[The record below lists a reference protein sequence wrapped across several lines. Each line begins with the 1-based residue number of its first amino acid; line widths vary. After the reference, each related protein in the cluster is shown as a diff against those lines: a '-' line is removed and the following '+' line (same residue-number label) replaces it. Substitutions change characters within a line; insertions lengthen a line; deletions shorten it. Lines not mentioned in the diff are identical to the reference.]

1 MKNFKNEDRKKQQS
15 VTDASEEVSFRANKK
30 TFEKRFENL
39 PEQEKI
45 LTRSLFE
52 LLNMRR
58 LKKNRDM
65 RCNPSTIPGVM
76 ALHVTA
82 WDWLFLN
89 VKMKNTSRD
98 IMPLVRAITLER
110 SIVKKYRPSLLK
122 EPSIGALRRSLEDTL
137 RACTKERQT
146 IGASGRLVYIQE
158 WTWWDGVELSGDV
171 LTAKGILEK
180 LNADDVRKQQQ
191 QGERLALEDMDRLAI
206 TRVVNL
212 VSGLSCAKATTEGDN
227 VLSMD
232 VVTPLKRL
240 VYVSV
245 LSLFIQI
252 QPAHGTGMCMF
263 ITLMMI
269 PANNTVACAA
279 HHTINTD
286 KSIHRHKSVHETVS

>member
-15 VTDASEEVSFRANKK
+15 VTDASEEESFRANKK

-52 LLNMRR
+52 LLNMKR

-137 RACTKERQT
+137 RACTKERPT
-146 IGASGRLVYIQE
+146 IDASGRLVYTQQ
-158 WTWWDGVELSGDV
+158 WTWWDGIELSGDV
-171 LTAKGILEK
+171 LTAE
-180 LNADDVRKQQQ
+180 QQQ
-191 QGERLALEDMDRLAI
+191 QDERLALEDMDRLAI
-206 TRVVNL
+206 TRIVNFI
-212 VSGLSCAKATTEGDN
+212 SGLSCAKATTEGDS

-245 LSLFIQI
+245 LSLFMSIQL
-252 QPAHGTGMCMF
+252 AMKR
-263 ITLMMI
+263 
-269 PANNTVACAA
+269 ACARPS
-279 HHTINTD
+279 HL
-286 KSIHRHKSVHETVS
+286 R